1 MTIGE
6 KLLLLIRNKGWT
18 QKFVSKKLGVR
29 PVTVSGYVRN
39 AFLPSVDVLWR
50 LSRLLGVATDYLLDE
65 DQGWPPSEKSRV
77 PERGAGSKRR

>member
-1 MTIGE
+1 LEKLAMTLGE
-6 KLLLLIRNKGWT
+6 KLLLLLRNKSWT

-50 LSRLLGVATDYLLDE
+50 LSRLLGVSTDYLLDE
-65 DQGWPPSEKSRV
+65 SMGWPPPRKRKS
-77 PERGAGSKRR
+77 

>member
-1 MTIGE
+1 MTLGE

-18 QKFVSKKLGVR
+18 QKYVSKKLGVR

-50 LSRLLGVATDYLLDE
+50 LSRLLGVATDYLLDA
-65 DQGWPPSEKSRV
+65 DQGWPPSDRARIA
-77 PERGAGSKRR
+77 ERASKRR